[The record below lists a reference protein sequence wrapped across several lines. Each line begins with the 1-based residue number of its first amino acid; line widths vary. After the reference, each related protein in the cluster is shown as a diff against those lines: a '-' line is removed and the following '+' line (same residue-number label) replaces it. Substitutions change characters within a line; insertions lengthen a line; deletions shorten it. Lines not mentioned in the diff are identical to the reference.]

1 MWLEYKIGYWDFKVL
16 FSALPLLHS
25 SLIKIF
31 SFLIPVLPIS
41 VEIEILRKF
50 LPYQFIEE
58 NRV

>member
-1 MWLEYKIGYWDFKVL
+1 MRLEYGIGYWDFKVL

-25 SLIKIF
+25 SFKII

-50 LPYQFIEE
+50 SPCQLVEE
-58 NRV
+58 N